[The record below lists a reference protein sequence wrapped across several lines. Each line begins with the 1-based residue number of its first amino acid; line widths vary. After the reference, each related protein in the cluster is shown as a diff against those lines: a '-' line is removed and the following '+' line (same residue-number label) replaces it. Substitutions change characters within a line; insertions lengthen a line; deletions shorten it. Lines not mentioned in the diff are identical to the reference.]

1 MLEVKLIHIRNGT
14 PGVKSWME
22 SSYAKDVKKIMNDIR
37 VWVYKD
43 LKNILKQSSTFSVFF
58 FCKTNIDKIKIARYK
73 NEIRIVIKCKYTH
86 CFPINIYPV
95 RSLLW
100 FVGVGTN
107 WFQPCPSGELHWYW
121 GNPFR
126 LFDPN
131 LCWRPNW
138 KTKQKYQNI
147 NLLVIKVKLKWLDK
161 SMRSFLLNKHN

>member
-1 MLEVKLIHIRNGT
+1 MKFEWKVHMLKIFQ
-14 PGVKSWME
+14 KSWMISGFE
-22 SSYAKDVKKIMNDIR
+22 YTKTWKTYQNKVAP
-37 VWVYKD
+37 
-43 LKNILKQSSTFSVFF
+43 LACF

-86 CFPINIYPV
+86 CFPRNIYPV

-121 GNPFR
+121 RNPFR

-131 LCWRPNW
+131 LRWRPNW
-138 KTKQKYQNI
+138 KTKQIYQNI
-147 NLLVIKVKLKWLDK
+147 NLLVINVKWKWLDN